1 MNDNRVQRWL
11 VSVYFSVYMFFLAPF
26 LQAAQGATDFA
37 LTSVSSGNV
46 RLSEYYGEV
55 VLINF
60 WATWCGPC
68 RVELPKLEALQQ
80 KYQRAGFS
88 VIAVNVD
95 SASVDVKGFLDSVD
109 VSFPVL
115 LDSEHKVIA
124 QYDIEAM
131 PGTVLVGRDG
141 EIKYRHL
148 GYKEGDELK
157 YAKLIEQLLKE

>member
-1 MNDNRVQRWL
+1 MLFPLLNPIPTDFALTKPYQCL
-11 VSVYFSVYMFFLAPF
+11 HCLE
-26 LQAAQGATDFA
+26 ATDFA

-109 VSFPVL
+109 ARQ
-115 LDSEHKVIA
+115 K
-124 QYDIEAM
+124 
-131 PGTVLVGRDG
+131 
-141 EIKYRHL
+141 
-148 GYKEGDELK
+148 
-157 YAKLIEQLLKE
+157 